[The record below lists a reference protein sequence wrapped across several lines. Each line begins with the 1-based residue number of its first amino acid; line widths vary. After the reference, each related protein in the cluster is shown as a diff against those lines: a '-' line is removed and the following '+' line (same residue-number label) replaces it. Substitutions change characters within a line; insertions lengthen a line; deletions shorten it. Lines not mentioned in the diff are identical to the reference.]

1 MISHD
6 SELFK
11 AHPDWALSVPDHK
24 RSTGR
29 DQYVL
34 DLSRKDV
41 RDYVVDA
48 ISTVL
53 SSASIDYVKWDMNRN
68 LTEIGSLSFP
78 EKQQGEIA
86 TRYVLGLYDI
96 VQRITSRFENILFES
111 CSGGGRRFDMGML
124 CYMPQVWT
132 SDNTDAVARQR
143 IQYGTSY
150 LYPPVTMGA
159 HVSAVP
165 NHQLNRITSML
176 TRFTCAMSGNFGYE
190 MDLGKLSPQEQEEVK
205 YQIGIYKKYRETLQT
220 GNFIRLISPFEGD
233 RNETSW
239 SFVSQDQSEVI
250 LMYFRNLV
258 KNGMPLTRIRFKGL
272 KKNAKYQCVVH
283 ECPSV
288 LSVKHEMSG
297 QVFSAE
303 YLENRGLIMD
313 KCDSDFAAHLYV
325 LKEVN

>member
-1 MISHD
+1 M
-6 SELFK
+6 
-11 AHPDWALSVPDHK
+11 
-24 RSTGR
+24 
-29 DQYVL
+29 
-34 DLSRKDV
+34 
-41 RDYVVDA
+41 
-48 ISTVL
+48 
-53 SSASIDYVKWDMNRN
+53 
-68 LTEIGSLSFP
+68 
-78 EKQQGEIA
+78 
-86 TRYVLGLYDI
+86 
-96 VQRITSRFENILFES
+96 LFES
-111 CSGGGRRFDMGML
+111 CFGGGRRFDMGML

-150 LYPPVTMGA
+150 MYPPVTMGA

-220 GNFIRLISPFEGD
+220 GDFIRLISPFEGD

-239 SFVSQDQSEVI
+239 SFVSKDQSEVI

-258 KNGMPLTRIRFKGL
+258 QNGMPLTRIRFKGL
-272 KKNAKYQCVVH
+272 KKGAKYQCVVH

-325 LKEVN
+325 LKEV